1 MKKPKSQKLYEN
13 LDIPMSVV
21 RLSIL
26 KGTGVDIDELREKPM
41 VAVVNSFAELNPGH
55 SHLRLLAQ
63 YVKDGIN
70 AGGGIA
76 FEFNVPAPCDGV
88 AEANEGMRFIL
99 PQRELIADM
108 IETYIRS
115 QLFDGMV
122 LLASCDKIIPGMLL
136 ACARLDLPAIFI
148 TGGPCSWQIRFEPKR
163 KESVDHKDYDDLALK
178 SATATCASFGA
189 CEIMGT
195 ANTMQSLT
203 EALGMALP
211 GSSNIPAF
219 HSDKLRY
226 ARKTGM
232 RIVEMIEEEL
242 TARKI
247 LTPLALENALMVDL
261 AIGGSTNS
269 TLHLPALAYE
279 LGIDFPLS
287 RFNEFNKKIPTL
299 CGISPNGPYG
309 VIDLYKAGGVLAV
322 MKRLE
327 EKLNLEVLTV
337 TGKTLKEVLNPQDI
351 FSQVQIKDE
360 KVIRPLDNPYLPEGG
375 TAVLFGNLAPQGAVV
390 KQSAVKEDM
399 LVFEGKARI
408 ADSEEQAL
416 DFIRKRELKE
426 GEVLVIRYEG
436 PKGGPGM
443 PEMLSVTMFL
453 ELAGYHRV
461 ALITDGRFSGAS
473 AGPCIGHISPEA
485 YAGGPIAGVKDGDE
499 IYIDIPARK
508 LEVNLTPSQLEER
521 LKDFKPLEKPVPN
534 GYIKRYRKWV
544 AQASQGA
551 VLKIE

>member
-1 MKKPKSQKLYEN
+1 
-13 LDIPMSVV
+13 
-21 RLSIL
+21 
-26 KGTGVDIDELREKPM
+26 
-41 VAVVNSFAELNPGH
+41 
-55 SHLRLLAQ
+55 
-63 YVKDGIN
+63 
-70 AGGGIA
+70 
-76 FEFNVPAPCDGV
+76 
-88 AEANEGMRFIL
+88 
-99 PQRELIADM
+99 
-108 IETYIRS
+108 
-115 QLFDGMV
+115 
-122 LLASCDKIIPGMLL
+122 
-136 ACARLDLPAIFI
+136 
-148 TGGPCSWQIRFEPKR
+148 
-163 KESVDHKDYDDLALK
+163 
-178 SATATCASFGA
+178 
-189 CEIMGT
+189 
-195 ANTMQSLT
+195 
-203 EALGMALP
+203 
-211 GSSNIPAF
+211 
-219 HSDKLRY
+219 
-226 ARKTGM
+226 
-232 RIVEMIEEEL
+232 
-242 TARKI
+242 
-247 LTPLALENALMVDL
+247 
-261 AIGGSTNS
+261 
-269 TLHLPALAYE
+269 
-279 LGIDFPLS
+279 
-287 RFNEFNKKIPTL
+287 
-299 CGISPNGPYG
+299 
-309 VIDLYKAGGVLAV
+309 

-375 TAVLFGNLAPQGAVV
+375 TAVLFGNL
-390 KQSAVKEDM
+390 SAVKEDM

-453 ELAGYHRV
+453 ELAGYHQV